1 MRLRLLAFA
10 LVACVAANAQSS
22 KPTLAITHVNVITME
37 NDRLL
42 HDQTVFLTGDRIT
55 RIVPARSAHIPDGT
69 RSISGLGKFL
79 IPGLTDAH
87 VHLESTVE
95 FNLYLA
101 NGITTVFNL
110 EGRPS
115 HLLWRKQV
123 AAGELLGP
131 TIFTTGPIFI
141 RSRTPEQDVAL
152 VDEQAAAGYDAVKI
166 YNFLTTKEYP
176 ALIAEAKR
184 KNMLIMGHI
193 ARQPGFEMTI
203 NSGQSIAHL
212 EEIPYTA
219 FNPQNDDNNSHI
231 VFDYAKIPTITH
243 QLKASG
249 VSLIATLDNFRT
261 IVQQGTDLDTF
272 LKNPELKYD
281 SPWTLSNLQPATNRY
296 LNSFPKSYY
305 PTLHKLLDLQRAL
318 LKSFSDAGVPILAGT
333 DSTSVGPVAGFG
345 LHHELQE
352 FVRDGLTPY
361 QALQTATVNTASYLR
376 SSSEFGTI
384 TPGKR
389 ADLILLNGNP
399 LLDIAQTQNIA
410 AVVVRGRLLDK
421 PELASMLAALP
432 GLYAEV
438 VTAAEAA
445 LRTDPARAIR
455 DLQQT
460 DPVNQLT
467 PYAIAQIAT
476 TDGPDGLIRIL
487 TTIRTADPASTFVSE
502 AGINT
507 LGYAMLARK
516 LFPQAIAVLAFNTQN
531 FPQSANAWDSLA
543 EAHFT
548 AGDVP
553 TAVQTYQHALDVNP
567 TYPNAAAAKKFIAD
581 HPQK

>member
-1 MRLRLLAFA
+1 MRLLALALFA
-10 LVACVAANAQSS
+10 SIAAQGQAP

-37 NDRLL
+37 TNRLL
-42 HDQTVFLTGDRIT
+42 HDQTVFITGDRIT

-95 FNLYLA
+95 FDIYLA

-110 EGRPS
+110 EGRPA
-115 HLLWRKQV
+115 HLLWRKQI
-123 AAGELLGP
+123 ASGELLGP
-131 TIFTTGPIFI
+131 TIFSTGPIFI
-141 RSRTPEQDVAL
+141 QRHTPEQDVAL

-166 YNFLTTKEYP
+166 YNFVTAKEYP

-193 ARQPGFEMTI
+193 ARDPGFEMTV

-219 FNPQNDDNNSHI
+219 FNPQHDGNDSHI
-231 VFDYAKIPTITH
+231 VFDYAKIPAITQ

-249 VSLIATLDNFRT
+249 VSLIATLNNYVT
-261 IVQQGTDLDTF
+261 IVQQATDLDTF
-272 LKNPELKYD
+272 LKNPELKYV
-281 SPWTLSNLQPATNRY
+281 SPWTLAKYQPTTNRY
-296 LNSFPKSYY
+296 FTGFPKSYH

-345 LHHELQE
+345 LHDELQE
-352 FVRDGLTPY
+352 FVHDGLTPY
-361 QALQTATVNTASYLR
+361 QALQTATVNPALYLR
-376 SSSEFGTI
+376 SAAEFGTI

-389 ADLILLNGNP
+389 ADLLLLNGNP

-421 PELASMLAALP
+421 PELNTMLAAVPARFAAL
-432 GLYAEV
+432 V
-438 VTAAEAA
+438 QAAETA
-445 LRTDPARAIR
+445 LRTDPVRAIR
-455 DLQQT
+455 DLKQT
-460 DPVNQLT
+460 DPVDQLT
-467 PYAIAQIAT
+467 PYAIAQIAI
-476 TDGPDGLIRIL
+476 TDGPAALIGIL
-487 TTIRTADPASTFVSE
+487 TTIRKDDPTAPFVSE
-502 AGINT
+502 AGINS
-507 LGYAMLARK
+507 LGYAMLGRN
-516 LFPQAIAVLAFNTQN
+516 LLPQAIAVLTFNTQN
-531 FPQSANAWDSLA
+531 YPQSANAWDSLA

-553 TAVQTYQHALDVNP
+553 TAVHTYQHALEVNP

-581 HPQK
+581 HPPK